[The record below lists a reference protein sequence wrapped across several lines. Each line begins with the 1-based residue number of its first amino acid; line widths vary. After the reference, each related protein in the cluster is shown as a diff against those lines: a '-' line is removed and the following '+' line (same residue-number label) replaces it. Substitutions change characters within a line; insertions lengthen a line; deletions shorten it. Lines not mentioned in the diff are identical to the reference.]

1 MFDFLPIFLPAI
13 ANVVCASDDIHPK
26 LIAPP
31 VRKDFKNLN
40 QKFGSRNYEFRIK
53 RFEHGMKIKCL

>member
-1 MFDFLPIFLPAI
+1 MFHFLPIFLLAI

-31 VRKDFKNLN
+31 VRKDFKNFN
-40 QKFGSRNYEFRIK
+40 QKFDLRDLNMNENV
-53 RFEHGMKIKCL
+53 FESVVVFIF